1 MIRKGLKMATPC
13 GIGYE
18 IQAGIE
24 IACLIHFFTNAN
36 KGR

>member
-1 MIRKGLKMATPC
+1 MATPC
-13 GIGYE
+13 GTGYE

-24 IACLIHFFTNAN
+24 IASLIHIFTNAN